1 MTFKLKQLIDGEWCD
16 AESGGTWDV
25 INPATEEAVA
35 TVPFG
40 DATDCR
46 AAIDAARKA
55 FPQWSAKTAYERS
68 AILFKTAQLIRERL
82 PELAPIN
89 TSESGKT
96 RGDAEGDLYAAAA
109 LLEWF
114 AEEGKRAYGRTIPAR
129 KPGKRILVLKQ
140 PIGVVGTI
148 TAWNFPAYNPVRSW
162 AAALAAGCTVVARP
176 SEYTPMTAMAIAEL
190 LVEAG
195 LPAGVL
201 NLVNGDPES
210 MGQEM
215 LNNSHCRKIAFTGST
230 RVGRILL
237 DGASRTMTRLSLELG
252 GNAPVLIF
260 PDADLDALAGQVP
273 MAKCRN
279 VGQVCVAPQRFIVH
293 EKIKGAFVDRVAAGM
308 KALQVGNGA
317 DPGVEVGP
325 LINARQ
331 RDRVEELVQDARDR
345 GAKIPAGGGR
355 PAHLDK
361 GYFFEPTLIADY
373 PDESR
378 VASEE
383 IFGPVLPVASFD
395 DVDEVI
401 ARANATPYGLA
412 AYVFTRD
419 LNTAIRAYEGLEF
432 GLVSVND
439 WNVSTIEGPF
449 PGWKQSGQGREC
461 GQEGLED
468 YLEVK
473 QVGIGG
479 LPI

>member
-1 MTFKLKQLIDGEWCD
+1 MGFHLKQLIDGQWCD
-16 AESGGTWDV
+16 ASGGGSWDV

-40 DATDCR
+40 DAADCR
-46 AAIDAARKA
+46 AAIDAAKKA
-55 FPQWSAKTAYERS
+55 FPGWSSKTAYERS
-68 AILFKTAQLIRERL
+68 AILFKAAQLIRERL
-82 PELAPIN
+82 QELAPIN

-96 RGDAEGDLYAAAA
+96 KGDAEGDLHAAAA

-190 LVEAG
+190 LVDSG

-201 NLVNGDPES
+201 NLINGEPES

-215 LNNSHCRKIAFTGST
+215 LDNPACRKIAFTGST
-230 RVGRILL
+230 RVGKILL

-260 PDADLDALAGQVP
+260 PDADLDVLAKQVP

-279 VGQVCVAPQRFIVH
+279 VGQVCVAPQRFIIH
-293 EKIKGAFVDRVAAGM
+293 QKIKDEFVERVATGM
-308 KALQVGNGA
+308 KALRVGNGA

-325 LINARQ
+325 LINAKQ
-331 RDRVEELVQDARDR
+331 RDRVEELVHDARDR
-345 GAKIPAGGGR
+345 GARIAAGGNR
-355 PAHLDK
+355 PGNLGK

-373 PDESR
+373 PEESR
-378 VASEE
+378 ISTEE

-479 LPI
+479 LGF

>member
-1 MTFKLKQLIDGEWCD
+1 MGYRLKQLVDGQWVD
-16 AESGGTWDV
+16 ARNGGTWDV
-25 INPATEEAVA
+25 INPATEEVVA

-40 DATDCR
+40 DGDDCAEAIE
-46 AAIDAARKA
+46 AAHRA
-55 FPQWSAKTAYERS
+55 FPAWSARTAYERG
-68 AILFKTAQLIRERL
+68 AILFKAASLIRERINGI
-82 PELAPIN
+82 APVN

-96 RGDAEGDLYAAAA
+96 RGDAEGDLLAAAA
-109 LLEWF
+109 LFEWF

-148 TAWNFPAYNPVRSW
+148 TAWNFPAYNPSRSW

-176 SEYTPMTAMAIAEL
+176 SEYTPMTAMILAEL

-195 LPAGVL
+195 LPPGVL

-215 LNNSHCRKIAFTGST
+215 LNNPNCRKIAFTGST
-230 RVGRILL
+230 RVGKILL

-252 GNAPVLIF
+252 GNAPVLVF
-260 PDADLDALAGQVP
+260 PDADLENLVKQVP

-279 VGQVCVAPQRFIVH
+279 VGQVCVAPQRFMVH
-293 EKIKGAFVDRVAAGM
+293 DKIKSEFVERVAEGLG
-308 KALQVGNGA
+308 KLKVGDGTNP
-317 DPGVEVGP
+317 DTEVGP
-325 LINARQ
+325 LINPIQ
-331 RDRVEELVQDARDR
+331 RDRVEDLVRDARVR
-345 GAKIPAGGGR
+345 GAKIPTGGNR
-355 PAHLDK
+355 PAHLAK
-361 GYFFEPTLIADY
+361 GYFFEPTLVSDY
-373 PDESR
+373 PDSSR
-378 VASEE
+378 IASEE
-383 IFGPVLPVASFD
+383 IFGPVLPVSSFSE
-395 DVDEVI
+395 VDEVI

-479 LPI
+479 LG